1 MNMVKYANMNKVRYI
16 NLMFWEGKIM
26 STNNSKPFGIKDK
39 LGYMFGDFGNDF
51 TFILASMLMMKFYTD
66 VMGVS
71 AALVGTLMMVARFV
85 DAFTDVT
92 MGQIVDRSKPTAAGK
107 FKPWLLRI
115 CGPVAVAS
123 FLIYASWFANMGMG
137 FKIAYMFVT
146 YLLWGSVCYTAINI
160 PYGSMASA
168 ISANPEERASLS
180 TFRTMGGAL
189 AGLCI
194 GVLLPIIIYDKVGDV
209 QVMNGGKVAVAS
221 GICSVAAVVCY
232 ILCYKMCTERVK
244 IEQKTEKFDFGKL
257 LKGLATNKALI
268 GIVLS
273 SICMLLVQLTASTL
287 QGYVYPD
294 YFGNVAAQS
303 VATLAAMLPT
313 FILAAFIG
321 KIQAKFGRK
330 ELSIAGG
337 VWGAVIFIIM
347 YFMHITN
354 PWVFAGVYT
363 LGYCGLTIGQLI
375 CWAMITDVID
385 DTEVQTGSRSD
396 GEIYSVY
403 SFARK
408 MGQAASSGVAGALLT
423 AIGYV
428 SGSTVGQTEAVKE
441 GIYTLSCLV
450 PGIGFLLLAVITWFF
465 YPLSKKR
472 VDENVKILE
481 AKRAGK

>member
-1 MNMVKYANMNKVRYI
+1 
-16 NLMFWEGKIM
+16 M

-71 AALVGTLMMVARFV
+71 AALVGTLMMTARFV

-123 FLIYASWFANMGMG
+123 FLIYGSWFANMGMG
-137 FKIAYMFVT
+137 FKVGYMFVT
-146 YLLWGSVCYTAINI
+146 YLLWGSVFYTAVNI

-189 AGLCI
+189 AGICI
-194 GVLLPIIIYDKVGDV
+194 GVILPLLIYDKVGDV
-209 QVMNGGKVAVAS
+209 QVMNGGKVTIAAGV
-221 GICSVAAVVCY
+221 CSVAAVLCY
-232 ILCYKMCTERVK
+232 ILCYNMCTERVK
-244 IEQKTEKFDFGKL
+244 LEQKTEKFDLGAL
-257 LKGLATNKALI
+257 VKGLVTNKALI

-273 SICMLLVQLTASTL
+273 SVCMLLVQLTASTL

-294 YFGNVAAQS
+294 YYGNVAAQS
-303 VATLAAMLPT
+303 VAGLAAMVPT
-313 FILAAFIG
+313 FLLAAFIG
-321 KIQAKFGRK
+321 KLQAKFGRK
-330 ELSIAGG
+330 EPSVAGG
-337 VWGAVIFIIM
+337 VWGAIIFIIM
-347 YFMHITN
+347 YFMHISN
-354 PWVFAGVYT
+354 PWLFAGMYT
-363 LGYCGLTIGQLI
+363 LGYIGLAIGQLI

-450 PGIGFLLLAVITWFF
+450 PGIGFLLLAAITWFF

-472 VDENVKILE
+472 VNDNVKFLE

>member
-1 MNMVKYANMNKVRYI
+1 MNMVKYANVNKVGFI
-16 NLMFWEGKIM
+16 NLTYWEGKIM

-71 AALVGTLMMVARFV
+71 AALVGTLMMTARFV

-123 FLIYASWFANMGMG
+123 FLIYGSWFANMGMG
-137 FKIAYMFVT
+137 FKVGYMFVT
-146 YLLWGSVCYTAINI
+146 YLLWGSVFYTAVNI

-189 AGLCI
+189 AGICI
-194 GVLLPIIIYDKVGDV
+194 GVILPLLIYDKVGDV
-209 QVMNGGKVAVAS
+209 QVMNGGKVTIAAGV
-221 GICSVAAVVCY
+221 CSVAAVLCY
-232 ILCYKMCTERVK
+232 ILCYNMCTERVK
-244 IEQKTEKFDFGKL
+244 LEQKTEKFDLGAL
-257 LKGLATNKALI
+257 VKGLVTNKALI

-273 SICMLLVQLTASTL
+273 SVCMLLVQLTASTL

-294 YFGNVAAQS
+294 YYGNVAAQS
-303 VATLAAMLPT
+303 VAGLAAMVPT
-313 FILAAFIG
+313 FLLAAFIG
-321 KIQAKFGRK
+321 KLQAKFGRK

-337 VWGAVIFIIM
+337 VWGAIIFIIM
-347 YFMHITN
+347 YFMHISN
-354 PWVFAGVYT
+354 PWLFAGMYT
-363 LGYCGLTIGQLI
+363 LGYIGLAIGQLI

-450 PGIGFLLLAVITWFF
+450 PGIGFLLLAAITWFF

-472 VDENVKILE
+472 VNDNVKFLE

>member
-1 MNMVKYANMNKVRYI
+1 MNT
-16 NLMFWEGKIM
+16 
-26 STNNSKPFGIKDK
+26 SNNKPFGIKDK

-51 TFILASMLMMKFYTD
+51 TFILASMIMMKFYTD

-71 AALVGTLMMVARFV
+71 AALVGTLMMTARFV

-92 MGQIVDRSKPTAAGK
+92 MGQIADRSKPTAAGK

-123 FLIYASWFANMGMG
+123 FLIYGSWFAGMAMP
-137 FKIAYMFVT
+137 FKIGYMFVT
-146 YLLWGSVCYTAINI
+146 YLLWGSVFYTAINI

-168 ISANPEERASLS
+168 ISADPEERASLS

-194 GVLLPIIIYDKVGDV
+194 GVILPLLIYDQVGDV
-209 QVMNGGKVAVAS
+209 QVMNGGKVTIAAGV
-221 GICSVAAVVCY
+221 CSVAAILCY
-232 ILCYKMCTERVK
+232 ILCYNMCTERVK
-244 IEQKTEKFDFGKL
+244 LEAKTEKFELGKL
-257 LKGLATNKALI
+257 IKGLVKNKALI
-268 GIVLS
+268 GIVLA

-303 VATLAAMLPT
+303 VAGLLAMIPTFALAAV
-313 FILAAFIG
+313 IG
-321 KIQAKFGRK
+321 KLQAKFGRK

-337 VWGAVIFIIM
+337 LWGAVIFIIM
-347 YFMHITN
+347 YFTHTKN
-354 PWVFAGVYT
+354 PWLFAGLYT
-363 LGYCGLTIGQLI
+363 LGYCGLSIGQLI

-396 GEIYSVY
+396 GEIYSIY

-428 SGSTVGQTEAVKE
+428 SGSATGQTEAVKE
-441 GIYTLSCLV
+441 GIYALTCLV
-450 PGIGFLLLAVITWFF
+450 PGIGFILLALITWFF
-465 YPLSKKR
+465 YPLNKKR
-472 VDENVKILE
+472 VDDNVKVLE